1 MTARQYE
8 IILRKKHEIIAVPGI
23 SLQEL
28 SRMCSCRIAVAR
40 RLLDIG
46 LLESLTPDGLP
57 TFEQGAVI
65 RARKALRL
73 KHDLNLNFDAVALVM
88 ELLDRIDELERSRMR

>member
-1 MTARQYE
+1 MTSPHYE
-8 IILRKKHEIIAVPGI
+8 VIIRRKHELVALPGI

-28 SRMCSCRIAVAR
+28 SRLCECQVAVAR

-46 LLESLTPDGLP
+46 LLEPFSAANSLM
-57 TFEQGAVI
+57 FSRSAVI

-73 KHDLNLNFDAVALVM
+73 KRDLRLNFDAVALVM
-88 ELLDRIDELERSRMR
+88 ELLDRIEELERQLKR